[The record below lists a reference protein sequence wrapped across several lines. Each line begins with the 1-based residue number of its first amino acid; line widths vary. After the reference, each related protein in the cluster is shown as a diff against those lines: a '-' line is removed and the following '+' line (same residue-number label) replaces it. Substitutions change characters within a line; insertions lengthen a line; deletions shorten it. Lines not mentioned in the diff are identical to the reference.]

1 MPTTKN
7 RDKYEV
13 EYREDRE
20 EYPLLQNIIIFLAL
34 AIGGIAFWFVF
45 IH

>member
-20 EYPLLQNIIIFLAL
+20 EYPLLQIIIIL
-34 AIGGIAFWFVF
+34 IGLIFGAVSTYMLFAG
-45 IH
+45 